1 MEPQMEMAREDPEPR
16 GEAEIG
22 DSDLGVSQSGN

>member
-16 GEAEIG
+16 EEAEIG

>member
-1 MEPQMEMAREDPEPR
+1 MEHQMEMAGEDPEPR
-16 GEAEIG
+16 GETEIG